1 MINNSTTY
9 PLRLVEEFLRH
20 NPELINLK
28 GSEINLSLLHFA
40 AVRDK
45 LEVADFLLKQVC
57 LSIVTLN
64 DRHIEGRHLSKTVP
78 ISEVTS

>member
-1 MINNSTTY
+1 MSSTTTQHICF
-9 PLRLVEEFLRH
+9 RLVEEFLRH
-20 NPELINLK
+20 HPELINSE

-57 LSIVTLN
+57 LSVVMVKRLN
-64 DRHIEGRHLSKTVP
+64 SGHIEGSTLF
-78 ISEVTS
+78 

>member
-1 MINNSTTY
+1 MATY
-9 PLRLVEEFLRH
+9 FIRLIRLVHFRLVEEFLH
-20 NPELINLK
+20 HQPELINMN

-57 LSIVTLN
+57 LFY
-64 DRHIEGRHLSKTVP
+64 P
-78 ISEVTS
+78 